1 MKGLLLL
8 LVAVVI
14 SAVLVNSGVAFITW
28 GGSVA
33 TLTNDQRGAV
43 TFGFVFITI
52 VVWWILMCE
61 LDDK

>member
-1 MKGLLLL
+1 MKGLVLLA
-8 LVAVVI
+8 VAIVI
-14 SAVLVNSGVAFITW
+14 SAALVNLGVVFITW

-33 TLTNDQRGAV
+33 TLTNDQRCAV

>member
-1 MKGLLLL
+1 MKGWVLLA
-8 LVAVVI
+8 VAIAI
-14 SAVLVNSGVAFITW
+14 STVLVNLGVVFITW
-28 GGSVA
+28 GNTVA

-43 TFGFVFITI
+43 TLGFVFITI